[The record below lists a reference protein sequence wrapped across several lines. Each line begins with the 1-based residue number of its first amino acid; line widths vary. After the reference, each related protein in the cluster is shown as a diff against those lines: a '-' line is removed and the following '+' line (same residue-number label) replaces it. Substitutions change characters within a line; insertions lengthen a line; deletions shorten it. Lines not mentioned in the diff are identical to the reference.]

1 MNIFLCFVCWYEYIF
16 ISLQA
21 KTKQSNNKNTKIMK
35 KQTNIAALKEL
46 VNYNVLD
53 RVKLRVN
60 GVQAYNIAEGEE
72 YTVIVRYEKQRGRY
86 YFVDRDGRRFLAS
99 RYDRAEFV
107 AGEMLAVIAEERAAA
122 KRAAEQ
128 VKASGSVAVCSSL
141 CDLFFQE
148 CDILDIRVT
157 STAVGVDDLGRML
170 TRYDLVKDD
179 QPAQQEDNNDESDNN
194 NNAQSNDSNEGN
206 QTTAEPSRLA
216 KAAAKAKAFA
226 RRTAFAVS
234 LLAVVILC
242 FVVFFA
248 CIPAFNMMLKAAGIE
263 GTACTVLTWC
273 AFFPALDIT
282 SWLECNALAVLARL
296 FPDMFR
302 GPRPEFLRPCSIL
315 AKAVRNSL

>member
-1 MNIFLCFVCWYEYIF
+1 
-16 ISLQA
+16 
-21 KTKQSNNKNTKIMK
+21 MK
-35 KQTNIAALKEL
+35 KSTNIAALKEL

-72 YTVIVRYEKQRGRY
+72 YTVIVKYEKQRGRY

-99 RYDRAEFV
+99 HYDRAEFI
-107 AGEMLAVIAEERAAA
+107 AGEMLAVIAEERSAAQ
-122 KRAAEQ
+122 RAAEQ

-141 CDLFFQE
+141 CDLFFEE
-148 CDILDIRVT
+148 CDILGIRVK
-157 STAVGVDDLGRML
+157 STAVGVDNLGRML
-170 TRYDLVKDD
+170 TCYDLVKDD
-179 QPAQQEDNNDESDNN
+179 EPAQQEDSDNN
-194 NNAQSNDSNEGN
+194 DAQSNESD

-216 KAAAKAKAFA
+216 KAAAKVKAYA
-226 RRTAFAVS
+226 RRAAFDVS
-234 LLAVVILC
+234 LLAVVVLC

-263 GTACTVLTWC
+263 GTACTVLTFC
-273 AFFPALDIT
+273 ALVPALDIT

>member
-1 MNIFLCFVCWYEYIF
+1 
-16 ISLQA
+16 
-21 KTKQSNNKNTKIMK
+21 MK

-86 YFVDRDGRRFLAS
+86 YFVDCDGRRFLAS
-99 RYDRAEFV
+99 HYDRAEFV

-128 VKASGSVAVCSSL
+128 VKASGSVVVCSSL

-148 CDILDIRVT
+148 CDILGIRVK
-157 STAVGVDDLGRML
+157 STAVGVDNLGRML
-170 TRYDLVKDD
+170 TSYELVKDAE
-179 QPAQQEDNNDESDNN
+179 PAQQEDNNNESDN
-194 NNAQSNDSNEGN
+194 NNAQSNDSSEDE

-216 KAAAKAKAFA
+216 KAAAKVKAYA
-226 RRTAFAVS
+226 RRAAFAVS
-234 LLAVVILC
+234 LAAVAVLC
-242 FVVFFA
+242 LVFFIA
-248 CIPAFNMMLKAAGIE
+248 CIPAFNMMLQAAGIE
-263 GTACTVLTWC
+263 GTACTVLTFC
-273 AFFPALDIT
+273 ALVPALDIT